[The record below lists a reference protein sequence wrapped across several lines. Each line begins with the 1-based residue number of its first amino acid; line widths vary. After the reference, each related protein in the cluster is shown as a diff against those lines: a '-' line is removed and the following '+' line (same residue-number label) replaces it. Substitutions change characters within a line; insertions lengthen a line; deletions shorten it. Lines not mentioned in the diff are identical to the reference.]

1 MSENLQDLVQQE
13 LARIAEL
20 DLTEQPEGYARLRDA
35 LEQALDALP
44 EGN

>member
-1 MSENLQDLVQQE
+1 MSENLQELVHQE

-20 DLTEQPEGYARLRDA
+20 DLNEQPEGYSRLREV